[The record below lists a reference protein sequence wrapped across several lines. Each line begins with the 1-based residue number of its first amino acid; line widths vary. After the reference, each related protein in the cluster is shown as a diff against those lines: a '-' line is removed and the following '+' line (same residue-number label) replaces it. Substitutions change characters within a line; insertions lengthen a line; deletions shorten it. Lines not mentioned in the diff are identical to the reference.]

1 MISFNSPHSQHG
13 ANSIWHLFFKY
24 FFSEKLSSHLF
35 ELAYLFY
42 KLKNTYQ
49 HDYSR
54 QHLYLVQ
61 NIWYVHNFWNFFRCK
76 FWSNLTS
83 TIQFIWN
90 NNKKK
95 KKVLKSRNTFEEVSV
110 TDASLDWNL
119 IYIFNQVKKHNSKM

>member
-95 KKVLKSRNTFEEVSV
+95 KKSLK
-110 TDASLDWNL
+110 
-119 IYIFNQVKKHNSKM
+119 IQKYIWRGECNRCIFRLKPYLYIQSSEKAQQ